1 MELQVL
7 IHRIPISP
15 LAWTWNWKKRKEKKK
30 ITPAQSW
37 TDEDVFI
44 DDVTV
49 DRRGTMN
56 CEVYRAKDSAQTNTT
71 KLMGL
76 YFTV

>member
-1 MELQVL
+1 MNLKLKE
-7 IHRIPISP
+7 
-15 LAWTWNWKKRKEKKK
+15 KKRKEK

-56 CEVYRAKDSAQTNTT
+56 CEVYRAKDSAQTNTA